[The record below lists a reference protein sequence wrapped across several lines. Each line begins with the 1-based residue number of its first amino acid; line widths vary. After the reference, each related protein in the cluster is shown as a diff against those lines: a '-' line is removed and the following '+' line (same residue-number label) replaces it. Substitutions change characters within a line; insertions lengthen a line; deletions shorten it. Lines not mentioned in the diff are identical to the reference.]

1 MSLPTD
7 FPVLVN
13 AIARREQYW
22 DLAQRSQRD
31 TNDKKTLRPLWTW
44 CEISLPPAKRDRRGC
59 EHAQP
64 RRKINSVRKTSYG
77 FGAPGMVFGRVA
89 KWTISPT
96 IGTSQ
101 PRTTTSVRFGDWR
114 RAESFMIQI
123 AIQSQ
128 MATEIRRGINI
139 TPQAAAKIPA
149 AALSLSSI
157 GVGLAVASS
166 WARRAVAVK
175 NSGRPAMSRFIR
187 GFDYRF
193 WPVRVNGI
201 I

>member
-1 MSLPTD
+1 MIKSRMRGEIPA
-7 FPVLVN
+7 VCKKEIAAAAN
-13 AIARREQYW
+13 A
-22 DLAQRSQRD
+22 RS
-31 TNDKKTLRPLWTW
+31 
-44 CEISLPPAKRDRRGC
+44 RG
-59 EHAQP
+59 EKSIQSEEAP
-64 RRKINSVRKTSYG
+64 YG
-77 FGAPGMVFGRVA
+77 LGAPGMVFGRVA
-89 KWTISPT
+89 RWTISPT
-96 IGTSQ
+96 RGTSQ
-101 PRTTTSVRFGDWR
+101 PRTTTSVRLGDWR

-128 MATEIRRGINI
+128 MATEIRRGISM

-157 GVGLAVASS
+157 GVGLAAASS

-175 NSGRPAMSRFIR
+175 NSGRPAISRFIR

-193 WPVRVNGI
+193 WPTRVNAI